1 MILETERLYLR
12 EMKQTDFP
20 SLCKILQ
27 DDDTMYAYEG
37 AFSSHE
43 VQEWLDRQISRYH
56 KWDFGLWAVVLK
68 ETDEMIGQCG
78 LTMQLWKDKEVLEIG
93 YLFQRKYWH
102 RGYATEAAKACK
114 KYAFEVLDANEVCSI
129 IRDTNVASQNV
140 AVRNNMVVVDRWTK
154 HYRGVAMPHNR
165 YVVNR

>member
-1 MILETERLYLR
+1 MWSYNA
-12 EMKQTDFP
+12 
-20 SLCKILQ
+20 
-27 DDDTMYAYEG
+27 TME
-37 AFSSHE
+37 
-43 VQEWLDRQISRYH
+43 
-56 KWDFGLWAVVLK
+56 
-68 ETDEMIGQCG
+68 
-78 LTMQLWKDKEVLEIG
+78 KDKEVLEIG

-129 IRDTNVASQNV
+129 IIDTNVASQNV